1 MSSDRH
7 LYLRLLSHVRPYWK
21 LFALS
26 IVATIVLGI
35 SEPAVPA
42 IMGPLLDG
50 SFVDKNTSSALYYSL
65 LLVGLF
71 LIRGIAQYIS
81 TVAIG
86 WVGLKVVMDLRQSMF
101 DRLLL
106 APTDFYDQ
114 RSAGGL
120 MSKLAYDVT
129 QVNEATTGA
138 IIIMVRDS
146 VTILGLLGFMLY
158 TDWRLTI
165 ILFLVAPVITVT
177 VKVISKRLRVINRSL
192 LQSLSEM
199 NDTAE
204 ESLLAHK
211 EIKLFGG
218 QAYEQQRFNDKI
230 NWVRRYFMKAI
241 ITATSSVPIVQLLT
255 VMALAVIVNLAA
267 GRQPPMSVGT
277 FVAFFGAMGLM
288 FSPIKRLTSV
298 NDPLQRGLAAARTV
312 FEVIDIPSETDTG
325 TRTLT
330 HAQGKIEL
338 RDINLRYPNAEHNA
352 LTDIN
357 LTITPGET
365 VALVGQSGGGKT
377 TLVNLIPRFYQA
389 SSGQVLIDGINIQD
403 LRLADLRSQ
412 IGLVSQH
419 VVLFDDT
426 IAANIAY
433 GGKRGASEAEIIRAA
448 EKAHAMEFIREMPEG
463 LQTLCGH
470 NGVRL
475 SGGQRQRVAIARALL
490 KNAPIL
496 ILDEA
501 TSALDTQ
508 SEQQVQLAL
517 EELIHQRT
525 TIIIAHRLS
534 TIKKA
539 NRIVV
544 MDQGKIVETGSHAEL
559 LARGGRYAELYKI
572 QFAGQE

>member
-7 LYLRLLSHVRPYWK
+7 LYQRLLSYVRPYWK
-21 LFALS
+21 AFAVS
-26 IVATIVLGI
+26 ILATIILGV

-50 SFVDKNTSSALYYSL
+50 SFVDKNAASALHYSL

-81 TVAIG
+81 TVAMAS
-86 WVGLKVVMDLRQSMF
+86 VGYKVVMDLRQNMF

-106 APTDFYDQ
+106 SPTTFYDQ

-120 MSKLAYDVT
+120 LSKLTYDVT
-129 QVNEATTGA
+129 QVYDATTGA
-138 IIIMVRDS
+138 LIILVRDS
-146 VTILGLLGFMLY
+146 VTVIGLLGFMLY

-165 ILFLVAPVITVT
+165 ILFLVAPVIAGT
-177 VKVISKRLRVINRSL
+177 VKVISKRLRSINHSL
-192 LQSLSEM
+192 LRSISEM
-199 NDTAE
+199 NDTADE
-204 ESLLAHK
+204 AILGHK

-218 QAYEQQRFNDKI
+218 QAYEQHRFHDKI
-230 NWVRRYFMKAI
+230 NWVRRYFMKSI
-241 ITATSSVPIVQLLT
+241 ITSTSNVPIVQLIT
-255 VMALAVIVNLAA
+255 VIALAIIVNLAA
-267 GRQPPMSVGT
+267 GREPPMSVGT

-312 FEVIDIPSETDTG
+312 FEIIDIPSEADTG
-325 TRTLT
+325 SRTLAR
-330 HAQGKIEL
+330 AQGKIEF

-352 LTDIN
+352 LTNIN

-365 VALVGQSGGGKT
+365 IALVGQSGGGKT

-389 SSGQVLIDGINIQD
+389 SSGQILIDDIDVQD
-403 LRLADLRSQ
+403 LRLTDLRAQ

-426 IAANIAY
+426 VAANIAY
-433 GGKRGASEAEIIRAA
+433 GGKRDASEAEIIRAA
-448 EKAHAMEFIREMPEG
+448 EKAHAMEFIRDMPEG
-463 LQTLCGH
+463 LKTLCGH

-475 SGGQRQRVAIARALL
+475 SGGQRQRIAIARALL
-490 KNAPIL
+490 KDAPIL

-517 EELIHQRT
+517 EELIQQRT

>member
-7 LYLRLLSHVRPYWK
+7 LYRRLLSYVRPYWK

-26 IVATIVLGI
+26 IIATIVLGV

-50 SFVDKNTSSALYYSL
+50 SFVDKNTSSALHYSL

-81 TVAIG
+81 TVAMA
-86 WVGLKVVMDLRQSMF
+86 WVGHKVVMDIRQNMF

-106 APTDFYDQ
+106 APTGFYDQ

-120 MSKLAYDVT
+120 LSKLAYDVT
-129 QVNEATTGA
+129 QVYEATTAA
-138 IIIMVRDS
+138 IVILVRDS
-146 VTILGLLGFMLY
+146 VTVVGLLGFMLY

-165 ILFLVAPVITVT
+165 ILFLVAPVVTVI
-177 VKVISKRLRVINRSL
+177 VKVISKRLRTINRSL
-192 LQSLSEM
+192 LQSMSEM

-204 ESLLAHK
+204 ESILGHK

-230 NWVRRYFMKAI
+230 NWVRRYFMKSV

-312 FEVIDIPSETDTG
+312 FEVIDIPGETDTG
-325 TRTLT
+325 SRTLAR
-330 HAQGKIEL
+330 AQGKIEF

-352 LTDIN
+352 LTSIN
-357 LTITPGET
+357 LTIAPGET
-365 VALVGQSGGGKT
+365 IALVGQSGGGKT
-377 TLVNLIPRFYQA
+377 TLVSLIPRFYQA
-389 SSGQVLIDGINIQD
+389 SSGQILIDDIDIQD
-403 LRLADLRSQ
+403 LRLTDLRAQ

-426 IAANIAY
+426 VAANIAY
-433 GGKRGASEAEIIRAA
+433 GGKRGASESDIIRAA
-448 EKAHAMEFIREMPEG
+448 EKAHAMEFIRDMPQG
-463 LQTLCGH
+463 LHTLCGH

-475 SGGQRQRVAIARALL
+475 SGGQRQRIAIARALL
-490 KNAPIL
+490 KDAPIL

-517 EELIHQRT
+517 EELMYHRT

-544 MDQGKIVETGSHAEL
+544 MDQGRIVETGSHAEL
-559 LARGGRYAELYKI
+559 LARDGRYAELYKI